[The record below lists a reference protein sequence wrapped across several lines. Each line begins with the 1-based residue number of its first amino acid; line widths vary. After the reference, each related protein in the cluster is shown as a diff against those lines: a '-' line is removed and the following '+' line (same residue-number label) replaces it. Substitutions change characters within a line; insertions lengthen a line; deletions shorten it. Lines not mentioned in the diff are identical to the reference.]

1 VEYKYKKLST
11 ASYTGGPTELPAK
24 FNVSS
29 PRPGDGML
37 DMGNQNYGSEDI
49 NLDEL

>member
-11 ASYTGGPTELPAK
+11 ASYNGGPTELPAK
-24 FNVSS
+24 FNISS
-29 PRPGDGML
+29 PGRGDVMI